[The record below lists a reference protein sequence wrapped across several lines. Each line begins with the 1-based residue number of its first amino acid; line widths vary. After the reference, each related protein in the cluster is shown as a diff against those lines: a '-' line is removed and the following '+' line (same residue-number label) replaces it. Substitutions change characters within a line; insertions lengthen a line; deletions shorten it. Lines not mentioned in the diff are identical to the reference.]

1 MLRHHDISHHI
12 KPITHAHFFE
22 CVFKE
27 RARFRGSQIWP
38 PLVATERDEVKITPL
53 LFTNQPPR
61 HALRITHVRKS
72 GRGAP
77 RLCIYQN
84 GNHLHRVPPIASRK
98 TNNGRAR
105 ALPLLVLIAL
115 VLGRSTIPAR
125 AMKRYMERIMKN
137 KKGFAD
143 NTVGIKH
150 RNLRDRV
157 LAFEHYG
164 GSKCACCLETEFSF
178 LSLDHKDGKGNLHR
192 RELFGNK
199 FIAGHHMYR
208 KLRELHFPEGFQVLC
223 MNCQVGRRDNG
234 GVCRVPHISILRCGH
249 SRYARTAFPSRS

>member
-1 MLRHHDISHHI
+1 
-12 KPITHAHFFE
+12 
-22 CVFKE
+22 
-27 RARFRGSQIWP
+27 
-38 PLVATERDEVKITPL
+38 
-53 LFTNQPPR
+53 
-61 HALRITHVRKS
+61 
-72 GRGAP
+72 
-77 RLCIYQN
+77 
-84 GNHLHRVPPIASRK
+84 
-98 TNNGRAR
+98 
-105 ALPLLVLIAL
+105 
-115 VLGRSTIPAR
+115 
-125 AMKRYMERIMKN
+125 MKN

-234 GVCRVPHISILRCGH
+234 GVCPHKRKALTGRELLEEFEKLRVGRGNADAMRSEEYRSALANIMRKAIQISSIEVATEVETMGRQTSQSLKP
-249 SRYARTAFPSRS
+249 T